1 MEKTIGIVSGKGG
14 VGKTTFVANVGLSLT
29 ELEKDVVVVDAD
41 LSTSNLGLQLGFYQF
56 PLGLHDVLEGNV
68 PITSAI
74 YTHPSG
80 LKVIPA
86 SISLNYLSK
95 VPTPYRLKS
104 LLNDLRG
111 LILID
116 SPPGLRDDSMLVLKA
131 SDDILVLTNPEIPAV
146 TDALK
151 VIKVAREMGKEPMGI
166 VLNRIRDKY
175 ELKPKEIE
183 SMCDVP
189 VIGIIPEDKNVK
201 RSLFEKAPVIKHK
214 PFSPASLA
222 FRKIAANIIGQEH
235 IQPRFPRL
243 RGMFS
248 G

>member
-1 MEKTIGIVSGKGG
+1 MEKTIGVVSGKGG
-14 VGKTTFVANVGLSLT
+14 VGKTTFVANVGLSLI
-29 ELEKDVVVVDAD
+29 ELEKDVVVVDVD

-56 PLGLHDVLEGNV
+56 PMGLQDVLEGDI

-86 SISLNYLSK
+86 SISLNYLNK

-131 SDDILVLTNPEIPAV
+131 SDDILVITNPEIPAV

-151 VIKVAREMGKEPMGI
+151 VIKVSREMGKEPMGI
-166 VLNRIRDKY
+166 VLNRMKEKY
-175 ELKPKEIE
+175 ELKPNEIE
-183 SMCDVP
+183 SMCDLP
-189 VIGIIPEDKNVK
+189 VIGMIPEDRHVK
-201 RSLFEKAPVIKHK
+201 RSLFEKTPVVKHK
-214 PFSPASLA
+214 PYSPASLA
-222 FRKIAANIIGQEH
+222 FRKIAANLIGQEYVP
-235 IQPRFPRL
+235 PRFAKL
-243 RGMFS
+243 KHWFG
-248 G
+248 